1 MPRNI
6 DTKVKALLKSDER
19 YRNSDKELLL
29 AFWEK
34 EGLYL
39 SKTQRDVFMNCT
51 TAESITR
58 ARRKAKE
65 EGILGDKKIE
75 EARYKLF
82 ENERDYRAENMEF
95 YR

>member
-6 DTKVKALLKSDER
+6 DTKVKALLKTDEK

-34 EGLYL
+34 EGLHL
-39 SKTQRDVFMNCT
+39 SKTQRDIFMNCT

-65 EGILGDKKIE
+65 EGILGSDVIE
-75 EARYKLF
+75 KARYAMF
-82 ENERDYRAENMEF
+82 QDERDYRAGDMRF

>member
-6 DTKVKALLKSDER
+6 DSKVKGLLKSNER

-29 AFWEK
+29 AFWET

-39 SKTQRDVFMNCT
+39 TEAQKMKFMGCT

-65 EGILGDKKIE
+65 EGIVGDKKVE
-75 EARYKLF
+75 EARYQMF
-82 ENERDYRAENMEF
+82 ESERDYRSNSIGF
-95 YR
+95 FR